1 MFVVNQQKYDA
12 RYILTSL
19 SFARNLFNYDTEVSA
34 VELKLK
40 PGADVTAVQRKI
52 ARILGDEFVVLD
64 RYEQQADVFRI
75 MEIEKFISYLFLT
88 FILAIACF
96 NVIGSLSMLI
106 LDKREDVETLRNLGA
121 DDRLIARIFLFEG
134 RLISL
139 FGALSGIVLGLLLC
153 YIQQRFGIIS
163 LGGGNGSFI
172 VDAYPV
178 SVHVTD
184 VVLIFITVILV
195 ILAFVAIFRA
205 WVYYTASPWTR
216 DARFSADIVAI
227 APDVSG
233 LISQVNV
240 KDNQLVKKDQVL
252 FVIDQ
257 PRYQKALAQAEAD
270 VAYYQT
276 LAQEKRVE
284 AGRRNKLGVQAMSRE
299 EIDQANNVLQT
310 VEHQLAKAV
319 ASRDLARLDLERT
332 VIRAPADGWVTNL
345 NVYTGEFITRGSTA
359 VALVKENTFYVMAYL
374 EETKLEGVRPGYRAE
389 ITPLGSSKTIKGTV
403 DSIAAGVT
411 NASSSSDSKGMAS
424 VDSNLEWVRLAQR
437 VPVRIRL
444 DHQQGNLWPSGTTAT
459 VVITG
464 QEDRDTSQANF
475 FQKLAMRLREFG

>member
-1 MFVVNQQKYDA
+1 MNLPFYIARRYLFSKKKHNAINIISGISVCGVALATLALVCTLSVFNGFQDMVAGFFTAFDPELKITIREGKVFEPQGAAFQEVRSLPEIGVWTETLEENAMVQYKDRQAMAIIKGVEDNFEELTSIDSLLYGAGEFILHDSIVDYGVLGVELISELGTGLQFVDPLQVYAPKRNVRVNMANPSASFNRDYLFSPGVVFVVNQQKYDA

-106 LDKREDVETLRNLGA
+106 LDKSEDVETLRNLGA

-134 RLISL
+134 RFISL

-184 VVLIFITVILV
+184 VVLIFITVITVGFLSV
-195 ILAFVAIFRA
+195 WYPVHYL
-205 WVYYTASPWTR
+205 TR
-216 DARFSADIVAI
+216 R
-227 APDVSG
+227 
-233 LISQVNV
+233 L
-240 KDNQLVKKDQVL
+240 LKK
-252 FVIDQ
+252 
-257 PRYQKALAQAEAD
+257 
-270 VAYYQT
+270 
-276 LAQEKRVE
+276 
-284 AGRRNKLGVQAMSRE
+284 
-299 EIDQANNVLQT
+299 
-310 VEHQLAKAV
+310 
-319 ASRDLARLDLERT
+319 
-332 VIRAPADGWVTNL
+332 
-345 NVYTGEFITRGSTA
+345 
-359 VALVKENTFYVMAYL
+359 
-374 EETKLEGVRPGYRAE
+374 
-389 ITPLGSSKTIKGTV
+389 
-403 DSIAAGVT
+403 
-411 NASSSSDSKGMAS
+411 
-424 VDSNLEWVRLAQR
+424 
-437 VPVRIRL
+437 
-444 DHQQGNLWPSGTTAT
+444 
-459 VVITG
+459 
-464 QEDRDTSQANF
+464 
-475 FQKLAMRLREFG
+475 